1 MMGPRRGVLK
11 TAMEHYLY
19 SRSRTADE
27 LLGTEEK
34 EEVRNRKRSP
44 ALAPNRLL
52 DIPLGAKLPLLPGSS
67 TLFCSTHL
75 GKQLYQ
81 PSSGFD
87 LGDPFCQIMTM
98 KYTSL
103 HNPHLR
109 SYYKRT
115 DSLRRFKR
123 GGYVTN
129 ENKKTLEKQVTKR
142 QEPSLLPEGGDTCH
156 FGEWLLR
163 EESPNLHDPE
173 GQMRNRDLDMI
184 NKELEKIKA
193 TGEEN
198 GHLQWAEE
206 EKKQHGQNKKKQ
218 LNLRKKMEEAW
229 KKKEMLLLLKIG
241 DDVKRESRTEHLRRK
256 SREEKAKKKQAK
268 LEKKMAF
275 HLRKLHEDGY
285 QSEESEN
292 PEKGQEANASSRPS
306 VNGKKILL
314 SSMVSQQPFDQIANN
329 ITNKKRAYFQKN
341 RTEDVNSKIQ
351 NIMTWFLAEV
361 TSILYPAVTKYEERI
376 RAKTHTTAAGSVLS
390 YENSSSCNEEIIDV
404 FGSLPS
410 SKSRRVIFT
419 DTGIKPTSSSTDHKT
434 VTGGKPTPLLAQ
446 KSPFTPLTR
455 STQVTLESEF
465 HKENIHKG
473 KPAKT
478 PQSQTENISSLHRKV
493 VSMGAIAEFPRKN
506 FKTEKFPFS
515 QTYSKLESTTKD
527 ANPKKCLTDGDISS
541 ALNQSLPTEGIF
553 KKLFEQQRG
562 TEANGIDNLKMLK
575 VAENVVKDIFI
586 RVKDLDHSV
595 CILKKAP
602 IELSERLFCSKF
614 KRTES
619 PGTFHKD
626 FQKEIGLVAREI
638 VATVFDNFHRC
649 LVSCI
654 STASVSTSRVSK
666 SEKNRVTQSELP
678 VYDPHFFLASI
689 DKIAKETVESVI
701 FTLESFVAFQ
711 FKHDFKC
718 KFSEIMRLPVEN
730 RSGAQQKP
738 FLRPLSTQLANEI
751 ELSSEHK
758 VPGTT
763 NKRILPTLEPF
774 HSFSDISRISSV
786 ITRESIQNA
795 ICQVQRLHS
804 ELSIYAK
811 IAVTKILE
819 IIKWKP
825 EKEISQ
831 RETSPFSDISKE
843 TIMVSEITGA
853 ILEQCSQNQ
862 MEITSESKF
871 GNLHMEKPQQAFGN
885 NKIPG
890 QGVTMSE
897 GMKMSAKK
905 LEVDLRETFPPIS
918 VPGMVINSEEK
929 TEMEKEIPHNLP
941 TLQCNQFSAQDAP
954 TTSERIRK
962 SIFYTTASKPRSSRP
977 ALETIRTLSSR
988 MTLPPIG
995 RQFAR
1000 KSFCKIGI
1008 KKSPKGEAMHRSVHE
1023 EHGEFLPSCE
1033 TENQATQSQDGINS
1047 AGFLKE
1053 MCSELISK
1061 LITSSQNI
1069 DTQDRKTADTDPSHV
1084 MTNLIDSMLNECSK
1098 SQVKELPLLE
1108 SPGPPPQVSTLAT
1121 KIIHSSL
1128 CDILKECGPEAS
1140 DYTDIKSDHSAS
1152 VETLATSIRR
1162 EVIDYQFQG
1171 PLAKASSSTIFK
1183 PLESGLIA
1191 EEVLQKANKLSTQCH
1206 TSTTHTIRVPH
1217 GFLEDIITK
1226 LLSKILPEH
1235 SNMSSSAE
1243 KENQIAE
1250 FDFIHMKLV
1259 SKVMTEIS
1267 KDQNLIIQYVKCLHQ
1282 DGDVIIQT
1290 VVESV
1295 YNKLLPQFGSQ
1306 LTIQKCLKS
1315 GCTVLSEAIADLVLR
1330 EISRNQLQNFFSGEL
1345 TPHQC
1350 AEADNVVEDMLRDLT
1365 EPSDHTNPITSD
1377 ISELSSLIIEELSA
1391 KLLHKLLSIFP
1402 IVDLDAQN
1410 ISSVK
1415 DVTSKIMNSLQ
1426 VLLSKNQINTSENI
1440 NEPDSLQEE
1449 DSKATGEVNSVYTRI
1464 LKQSDSD
1471 VSIHKDITNKNDV
1484 LANRIASLMVSDTS
1498 KHEFQPVLEE
1508 ESPPSSPLMLEAV
1521 SIIKKI
1527 LTNIEMPKHPSPSH
1541 IPVLPVMFVE
1551 EILSRFLSKILKST
1565 HSRSPE
1571 KRSLSK
1577 TEVNEV
1583 AGKLKQSMEN
1593 LMSKNKISLV
1603 EAAGDMA
1610 NPEHNETLNQVAHAI
1625 YNNVLQKS
1633 GSQQDFYDNVTSSR
1647 TNFPHQVASIII
1659 NEISN
1664 CHLALAFKDN
1674 PPMVSQSAIAL
1685 DRIVDRV
1692 HAQVSLHTVPVPECS
1707 IRDENANEQPTET
1720 WLPIKIIPY
1729 IGNKALQIDPDIVSE
1744 HLAVISIKTEPL
1756 EELKKACFAYTGL
1769 SIADLRRASVAGK
1782 SLAAETSGAEEKR
1795 KRERRPSLDVSG
1807 RLDVKPK
1814 EPVSRNSFWDMLK
1827 PDIAKVELLKDVE
1840 NQQDLIMRLVT
1851 HDIEAKVKQQE
1862 EEEEAAF
1869 EKILKVESS
1878 LIFESQ
1884 SPPDAA
1890 GREDVASARQLEK
1903 QQYESEAS
1911 LPEVRPS
1918 TSSQK
1923 KFLSLSKCCQA
1934 LSNSIPDDIEDI
1946 VREIKDDQDNLSLLP
1961 SASTQDNL
1969 IAPPS
1974 TGKEAQYKSVKDTIL
1989 THGPLPDLEQR
2000 VLGSASSTD
2009 VSALNKDSKH
2019 LSESAEETSSVPVAQ
2034 DKGMYVNMHQAR
2046 DTEDTSEIFEFV
2058 SPYEDVGHKDFP
2070 LQEKTVAAVSE
2081 SSVPRQRSSLF
2092 KKVPS
2097 ALSRVFSRSS
2107 SISAPNGPP
2116 PDPEKA

>member
-1 MMGPRRGVLK
+1 MVINPP
-11 TAMEHYLY
+11 
-19 SRSRTADE
+19 
-27 LLGTEEK
+27 EEPTLTQ
-34 EEVRNRKRSP
+34 VSHRKRLP

-67 TLFCSTHL
+67 TLFRSTHL

-87 LGDPFCQIMTM
+87 LGEPFCQIMTT

-103 HNPHLR
+103 HNPHLH
-109 SYYKRT
+109 SYYKST
-115 DSLRRFKR
+115 DNLRRFKR

-129 ENKKTLEKQVTKR
+129 ENKKMFEKRVTKR

-156 FGEWLLR
+156 FGEWLMQ
-163 EESPNLHDPE
+163 EESPDLHDPK
-173 GQMRNRDLDMI
+173 GQMRNSM
-184 NKELEKIKA
+184 
-193 TGEEN
+193 
-198 GHLQWAEE
+198 
-206 EKKQHGQNKKKQ
+206 
-218 LNLRKKMEEAW
+218 
-229 KKKEMLLLLKIG
+229 
-241 DDVKRESRTEHLRRK
+241 
-256 SREEKAKKKQAK
+256 KQAK
-268 LEKKMAF
+268 LEKKMCW
-275 HLRKLHEDGY
+275 G
-285 QSEESEN
+285 
-292 PEKGQEANASSRPS
+292 ANASSRPS

-314 SSMVSQQPFDQIANN
+314 TSMVSQQPFDQIVNN
-329 ITNKKRAYFQKN
+329 ITNKKRACFQN
-341 RTEDVNSKIQ
+341 RTEDLNSKIQ

-376 RAKTHTTAAGSVLS
+376 RAKTRTTVVGSVLS
-390 YENSSSCNEEIIDV
+390 YENSNNCNEEIFDV
-404 FGSLPS
+404 FGSLPY
-410 SKSRRVIFT
+410 SKTRRVIFT
-419 DTGIKPTSSSTDHKT
+419 DTGIKPTSSPTDCKT
-434 VTGGKPTPLLAQ
+434 FTGGKPTPLLAQ

-455 STQVTLESEF
+455 STQVSLESEF
-465 HKENIHKG
+465 RKENIHKG
-473 KPAKT
+473 KPAIT
-478 PQSQTENISSLHRKV
+478 SQFQTENTSSLHRDV
-493 VSMGAIAEFPRKN
+493 MSMGAIAEFPRKN
-506 FKTEKFPFS
+506 FKTETFPFS
-515 QTYSKLESTTKD
+515 QTYFKLESTTKD
-527 ANPKKCLTDGDISS
+527 ANPKKCLIGGDISS
-541 ALNQSLPTEGIF
+541 ALNQSLATEGIF

-562 TEANGIDNLKMLK
+562 MEANGIDNLKMLQ
-575 VAENVVKDIFI
+575 VAENVVKDVFM

-638 VATVFDNFHRC
+638 VATVFDNFHKC
-649 LVSCI
+649 LVSSI
-654 STASVSTSRVSK
+654 STASVSTRGVSK
-666 SEKNRVTQSELP
+666 SERSRFMQSELP
-678 VYDPHFFLASI
+678 VYDPHFSLASI
-689 DKIAKETVESVI
+689 DKIAKEMVESVI

-738 FLRPLSTQLANEI
+738 FLRPLSTQVANEI
-751 ELSSEHK
+751 ELSFEHK

-763 NKRILPTLEPF
+763 SKRILPTLEPF

-819 IIKWKP
+819 IIKWNP
-825 EKEISQ
+825 EKEMSQ
-831 RETSPFSDISKE
+831 RETSPFNDVSE
-843 TIMVSEITGA
+843 ENIMASEITGA
-853 ILEQCSQNQ
+853 ILEQCSQNR

-871 GNLHMEKPQQAFGN
+871 GNLHMEKHGRAFGN

-897 GMKMSAKK
+897 GMKMFAKK
-905 LEVDLRETFPPIS
+905 LKIDLRETFPSIN

-929 TEMEKEIPHNLP
+929 TAMEKEILHNLP
-941 TLQCNQFSAQDAP
+941 TIQCNQFSARDAP
-954 TTSERIRK
+954 ITSERIRK
-962 SIFYTTASKPRSSRP
+962 SLFYTTAPKPRSSRP

-995 RQFAR
+995 RQFAQ

-1008 KKSPKGEAMHRSVHE
+1008 KKSPKGDAIHRPVRE
-1023 EHGEFLPSCE
+1023 EYGECLPSCE

-1047 AGFLKE
+1047 AGFLRE
-1053 MCSELISK
+1053 MCSELIST
-1061 LITSSQNI
+1061 LITASQNI

-1108 SPGPPPQVSTLAT
+1108 SPVPPPQVSTLAT
-1121 KIIHSSL
+1121 RIIHSSL
-1128 CDILKECGPEAS
+1128 CDILKECGSEAS
-1140 DYTDIKSDHSAS
+1140 DYTDVKSDHSAS

-1162 EVIDYQFQG
+1162 EIIDYQFQG
-1171 PLAKASSSTIFK
+1171 PLTKASSSTIFK

-1191 EEVLQKANKLSTQCH
+1191 EDVLQKANKLSTQCQ

-1235 SNMSSSAE
+1235 SKMSSSAE

-1259 SKVMTEIS
+1259 SKVMTVIS
-1267 KDQNLIIQYVKCLHQ
+1267 KDQNLIIQYVKCLHR
-1282 DGDVIIQT
+1282 DDDAIIQT

-1315 GCTVLSEAIADLVLR
+1315 GCTILSEAIADLVLR
-1330 EISRNQLQNFFSGEL
+1330 EISGNQLQTIFSGEL

-1402 IVDLDAQN
+1402 IVELDAQN
-1410 ISSVK
+1410 ISSI
-1415 DVTSKIMNSLQ
+1415 TSKIMNSLQ
-1426 VLLSKNQINTSENI
+1426 VLLSKNQVKISENI
-1440 NEPDSLQEE
+1440 SEPDSLQEE
-1449 DSKATGEVNSVYTRI
+1449 DSKATGDVVNSVYTHI

-1471 VSIHKDITNKNDV
+1471 ISIHKDLTNKNDV
-1484 LANRIASLMVSDTS
+1484 LANRIASLMVSGTS
-1498 KHEFQPVLEE
+1498 KQEFQPISEE
-1508 ESPPSSPLMLEAV
+1508 EPPPSSPLMLEAV
-1521 SIIKKI
+1521 NIVKKI
-1527 LTNIEMPKHPSPSH
+1527 LTNIEMPNHPSASH

-1551 EILSRFLSKILKST
+1551 EILSRFLCKILKSA

-1583 AGKLKQSMEN
+1583 AGKLKQSMEK

-1610 NPEHNETLNQVAHAI
+1610 NPEHNETLNQVARAI
-1625 YNNVLQKS
+1625 YNNVLEKS

-1647 TNFPHQVASIII
+1647 TNFPQQVANIII

-1674 PPMVSQSAIAL
+1674 PLVVSQSTIAL
-1685 DRIVDRV
+1685 DRVVDRV
-1692 HAQVSLHTVPVPECS
+1692 HEQVSLHTVPAPECS

-1720 WLPIKIIPY
+1720 RLPIKIIPY
-1729 IGNKALQIDPDIVSE
+1729 IGNKALQINPDIVSE

-1769 SIADLRRASVAGK
+1769 SITDLRRVSVAGK
-1782 SLAAETSGAEEKR
+1782 SPAAETSGAEEKR
-1795 KRERRPSLDVSG
+1795 RKERRPSLDASG

-1814 EPVSRNSFWDMLK
+1814 EPASRNSFWDMLK

-1862 EEEEAAF
+1862 EEKEAAF

-1878 LIFESQ
+1878 LTFESQ

-1890 GREDVASARQLEK
+1890 RREDMASARPLEK
-1903 QQYESEAS
+1903 QQYENEAS

-1946 VREIKDDQDNLSLLP
+1946 VREIKDDQDNLSLIS

-1969 IAPPS
+1969 IASSS
-1974 TGKEAQYKSVKDTIL
+1974 TEKEAQYKL
-1989 THGPLPDLEQR
+1989 R
-2000 VLGSASSTD
+2000 VL
-2009 VSALNKDSKH
+2009 KKH
-2019 LSESAEETSSVPVAQ
+2019 
-2034 DKGMYVNMHQAR
+2034 
-2046 DTEDTSEIFEFV
+2046 
-2058 SPYEDVGHKDFP
+2058 
-2070 LQEKTVAAVSE
+2070 
-2081 SSVPRQRSSLF
+2081 
-2092 KKVPS
+2092 
-2097 ALSRVFSRSS
+2097 
-2107 SISAPNGPP
+2107 PP
-2116 PDPEKA
+2116 FL

>member
-1 MMGPRRGVLK
+1 
-11 TAMEHYLY
+11 
-19 SRSRTADE
+19 
-27 LLGTEEK
+27 
-34 EEVRNRKRSP
+34 
-44 ALAPNRLL
+44 
-52 DIPLGAKLPLLPGSS
+52 
-67 TLFCSTHL
+67 
-75 GKQLYQ
+75 
-81 PSSGFD
+81 
-87 LGDPFCQIMTM
+87 
-98 KYTSL
+98 
-103 HNPHLR
+103 
-109 SYYKRT
+109 
-115 DSLRRFKR
+115 
-123 GGYVTN
+123 
-129 ENKKTLEKQVTKR
+129 
-142 QEPSLLPEGGDTCH
+142 
-156 FGEWLLR
+156 
-163 EESPNLHDPE
+163 
-173 GQMRNRDLDMI
+173 
-184 NKELEKIKA
+184 
-193 TGEEN
+193 
-198 GHLQWAEE
+198 
-206 EKKQHGQNKKKQ
+206 
-218 LNLRKKMEEAW
+218 
-229 KKKEMLLLLKIG
+229 
-241 DDVKRESRTEHLRRK
+241 
-256 SREEKAKKKQAK
+256 
-268 LEKKMAF
+268 MA
-275 HLRKLHEDGY
+275 
-285 QSEESEN
+285 
-292 PEKGQEANASSRPS
+292 
-306 VNGKKILL
+306 
-314 SSMVSQQPFDQIANN
+314 
-329 ITNKKRAYFQKN
+329 
-341 RTEDVNSKIQ
+341 
-351 NIMTWFLAEV
+351 
-361 TSILYPAVTKYEERI
+361 
-376 RAKTHTTAAGSVLS
+376 
-390 YENSSSCNEEIIDV
+390 
-404 FGSLPS
+404 
-410 SKSRRVIFT
+410 
-419 DTGIKPTSSSTDHKT
+419 
-434 VTGGKPTPLLAQ
+434 
-446 KSPFTPLTR
+446 
-455 STQVTLESEF
+455 
-465 HKENIHKG
+465 
-473 KPAKT
+473 
-478 PQSQTENISSLHRKV
+478 
-493 VSMGAIAEFPRKN
+493 
-506 FKTEKFPFS
+506 
-515 QTYSKLESTTKD
+515 
-527 ANPKKCLTDGDISS
+527 
-541 ALNQSLPTEGIF
+541 
-553 KKLFEQQRG
+553 
-562 TEANGIDNLKMLK
+562 
-575 VAENVVKDIFI
+575 
-586 RVKDLDHSV
+586 
-595 CILKKAP
+595 
-602 IELSERLFCSKF
+602 
-614 KRTES
+614 
-619 PGTFHKD
+619 
-626 FQKEIGLVAREI
+626 
-638 VATVFDNFHRC
+638 
-649 LVSCI
+649 
-654 STASVSTSRVSK
+654 
-666 SEKNRVTQSELP
+666 
-678 VYDPHFFLASI
+678 
-689 DKIAKETVESVI
+689 
-701 FTLESFVAFQ
+701 
-711 FKHDFKC
+711 
-718 KFSEIMRLPVEN
+718 
-730 RSGAQQKP
+730 
-738 FLRPLSTQLANEI
+738 
-751 ELSSEHK
+751 
-758 VPGTT
+758 
-763 NKRILPTLEPF
+763 
-774 HSFSDISRISSV
+774 
-786 ITRESIQNA
+786 
-795 ICQVQRLHS
+795 
-804 ELSIYAK
+804 
-811 IAVTKILE
+811 
-819 IIKWKP
+819 
-825 EKEISQ
+825 
-831 RETSPFSDISKE
+831 
-843 TIMVSEITGA
+843 SEITGA
-853 ILEQCSQNQ
+853 ILEQCSQSQ
-862 MEITSESKF
+862 MKITSESKF
-871 GNLHMEKPQQAFGN
+871 GNLHMEKPGRAFGN

-918 VPGMVINSEEK
+918 VPGMVINSDEK
-929 TEMEKEIPHNLP
+929 TEMEKEIPRNLP
-941 TLQCNQFSAQDAP
+941 TIQCNQFSARDAP
-954 TTSERIRK
+954 TTSERTRK
-962 SIFYTTASKPRSSRP
+962 SIFYTTAPKPRSSRP

-988 MTLPPIG
+988 ITLPPIG

-1008 KKSPKGEAMHRSVHE
+1008 KKSPKGEAMHRSMHE

-1033 TENQATQSQDGINS
+1033 TENQAIQSQDGINS
-1047 AGFLKE
+1047 AVFLKE

-1069 DTQDRKTADTDPSHV
+1069 DTQDRKTADTDPSNV

-1128 CDILKECGPEAS
+1128 CDILKECDSEAS

-1183 PLESGLIA
+1183 PLESGLIS
-1191 EEVLQKANKLSTQCH
+1191 EEVLQKANKLSTQCQ
-1206 TSTTHTIRVPH
+1206 TSTTHTIRIPR

-1235 SNMSSSAE
+1235 SNMFSSAE

-1250 FDFIHMKLV
+1250 FDFNHMKLV

-1267 KDQNLIIQYVKCLHQ
+1267 KDQNLIIQYVKCLHR
-1282 DGDVIIQT
+1282 DGDAIIQT

-1315 GCTVLSEAIADLVLR
+1315 GCTILSEAIAGLVLR

-1365 EPSDHTNPITSD
+1365 EPLDHTNPITSD

-1402 IVDLDAQN
+1402 ILDLDAQN

-1426 VLLSKNQINTSENI
+1426 VLLSKNQIKISENI

-1449 DSKATGEVNSVYTRI
+1449 DSKATGDVVNSVYMRI

-1471 VSIHKDITNKNDV
+1471 VSIHKDLTNKNDV

-1498 KHEFQPVLEE
+1498 KHEFQPISEE
-1508 ESPPSSPLMLEAV
+1508 EPPPSSPLMLEAV
-1521 SIIKKI
+1521 NIIKKI
-1527 LTNIEMPKHPSPSH
+1527 LTNIEMPKHPLASH

-1583 AGKLKQSMEN
+1583 AGKLKQSMEK

-1647 TNFPHQVASIII
+1647 TNFPQQVASIII

-1692 HAQVSLHTVPVPECS
+1692 HAQISLHTVPAPECS

-1720 WLPIKIIPY
+1720 RLPIKIIPY

-1782 SLAAETSGAEEKR
+1782 SPAAETSGAEEKR

-1814 EPVSRNSFWDMLK
+1814 EPVSRNSFWDMFK

-1851 HDIEAKVKQQE
+1851 HDIEAKVKQRE

-1869 EKILKVESS
+1869 EQILKVESS
-1878 LIFESQ
+1878 LIFENQ
-1884 SPPDAA
+1884 SPPDTA
-1890 GREDVASARQLEK
+1890 GREDMASARPLEK
-1903 QQYESEAS
+1903 QRYESEAS

-1946 VREIKDDQDNLSLLP
+1946 VREIKDDQNNLSLLP

-1969 IAPPS
+1969 IAAPS
-1974 TGKEAQYKSVKDTIL
+1974 TGKEAQYKVI
-1989 THGPLPDLEQR
+1989 
-2000 VLGSASSTD
+2000 ST
-2009 VSALNKDSKH
+2009 
-2019 LSESAEETSSVPVAQ
+2019 
-2034 DKGMYVNMHQAR
+2034 
-2046 DTEDTSEIFEFV
+2046 
-2058 SPYEDVGHKDFP
+2058 
-2070 LQEKTVAAVSE
+2070 
-2081 SSVPRQRSSLF
+2081 F
-2092 KKVPS
+2092 KLKV
-2097 ALSRVFSRSS
+2097 F
-2107 SISAPNGPP
+2107 NTGG
-2116 PDPEKA
+2116 